1 MESDKNKPT
10 RTKVLFGDVSLP
22 PGGMKIAKA
31 FRELLEKKSFEAI
44 TTAEIAATSGMT
56 EALIYKYFGSKRD
69 LLYSLMLE
77 FHNVY
82 YADMLLNLE
91 GIHGTL
97 NKLRKIIWGHVNIY
111 EQDRVYGRLLI
122 LELGRLQGFHDSAAY
137 KKIKEDYS
145 GLIKSIIDKGMQNG
159 EIRKDVSAWSIR
171 QSILGMVHYMC
182 LPLIIFNREIVTE
195 DITNDICEILFQ
207 GIGKKD

>member
-1 MESDKNKPT
+1 MENDKNKPA

-82 YADMLLNLE
+82 YGDMLLNLE
-91 GIHGTL
+91 GIHGAL

-122 LELGRLQGFHDSAAY
+122 LELGRLKGFHDSTAY

-145 GLIKSIIDKGMQNG
+145 GLIKEIIEKGMQSG
-159 EIRKDVSAWSIR
+159 ELRKDVSAWSIR

-182 LPLIIFNREIVTE
+182 LPLIIFDREIVT
-195 DITNDICEILFQ
+195 DKITDDICEILFH
-207 GIGKKD
+207 GISKKD